1 MAKYGISPFDNDSA
15 RFAHNCIYSRALKT
29 ISKQMEE
36 LAIRSKL
43 EESMLGHMFILAI
56 DLARFP
62 TEQHK
67 FTQEM
72 NDEWQ
77 KLLRNYVE
85 GNAVKS
91 ETLAKT
97 LDVILKYFFFRNT
110 PKGYEI
116 GFNEIGFNEIA
127 YLDFPERK
135 NFIELAIDEY
145 FETLLEYIEIAFED
159 EEGLGDWQPD
169 RMTIPAYL
177 DLYVSWA
184 MKVPEKAKGRVTKE
198 QFDRWKVAYYD
209 WFEANCKK
217 IPKKY
222 RTIEKINM
230 DELFEEFAYYAL

>member
-36 LAIRSKL
+36 LAIWSKL

-67 FTQEM
+67 FTQEL

-85 GNAVKS
+85 ANAVKS
-91 ETLAKT
+91 EALAKA
-97 LDVILKYFFFRNT
+97 LDVILKYFFFRNS
-110 PKGYEI
+110 PRGYEI
-116 GFNEIGFNEIA
+116 GFKKIA
-127 YLDFPERK
+127 NLDFPERK
-135 NFIELAIDEY
+135 VFIALAIDVY
-145 FETLLEYIEIAFED
+145 FDSLLKYIEIAFED
-159 EEGLGDWQPD
+159 EEELADWQPD
-169 RMTIPAYL
+169 RMTILAYL

-184 MKVPEKAKGRVTKE
+184 MEVPEKAKGRITKMK
-198 QFDRWKVAYYD
+198 FARWKEAYYN
-209 WFEANCKK
+209 WFNTNYTK

>member
-15 RFAHNCIYSRALKT
+15 TFAHNCIYSRALKT

-36 LAIRSKL
+36 LALTNLL
-43 EESMLGHMFILAI
+43 EEEMLGHMFILAI

-77 KLLRNYVE
+77 ELLRNYVD
-85 GNAVKS
+85 GHTIQS

-116 GFNEIGFNEIA
+116 GFKQLA

-135 NFIELAIDEY
+135 IYIALAIDVY
-145 FETLLEYIEIAFED
+145 FEALLEYIEIAFED
-159 EEGLGDWQPD
+159 EEGLSDWQPD

-184 MKVPEKAKGRVTKE
+184 MEVPEKAKGRVAME
-198 QFDRWKVAYYD
+198 QFTRWKNAYFE
-209 WFEANCKK
+209 WFETNCKK
-217 IPKKY
+217 NPKKY
-222 RTIEKINM
+222 QTIEKINM
-230 DELFEEFAYYAL
+230 LELFEEFEYYAT

>member
-1 MAKYGISPFDNDSA
+1 MTKYGISPFDNDSA
-15 RFAHNCIYSRALKT
+15 RFAHNCIYSRALKI

-36 LAIRSKL
+36 LALTSKL

-67 FTQEM
+67 FTQTM

-77 KLLRNYVE
+77 EILRNYV
-85 GNAVKS
+85 GNNHVQS

-97 LDVILKYFFFRNT
+97 VDVILKHFFFRNT

-116 GFNEIGFNEIA
+116 GFNEIA

-135 NFIELAIDEY
+135 VFIALAIDVY
-145 FETLLEYIEIAFED
+145 FDSLLEYIEIAFED
-159 EEGLGDWQPD
+159 EAGLGDWQPD

-184 MKVPEKAKGRVTKE
+184 MEVPEKAKGRVTKE
-198 QFDRWKVAYYD
+198 QFERWKVAYYD

-230 DELFEEFAYYAL
+230 DELFEEFAYYAV

>member
-1 MAKYGISPFDNDSA
+1 
-15 RFAHNCIYSRALKT
+15 
-29 ISKQMEE
+29 MEE
-36 LAIRSKL
+36 MLITSKL

-67 FTQEM
+67 FTKTM

-77 KLLRNYVE
+77 EQLRNYVDD
-85 GNAVKS
+85 NPVKS

-97 LDVILKYFFFRNT
+97 LDILLKHFFFRNT

-116 GFNEIGFNEIA
+116 GFNEIA

-135 NFIELAIDEY
+135 VFIALAIDVY
-145 FETLLEYIEIAFED
+145 FDSLLEYIEIAFED

-184 MKVPEKAKGRVTKE
+184 MEVPEKAKGRVAKE
-198 QFDRWKVAYYD
+198 QFDRWKVVYYE
-209 WFEANCKK
+209 WFDANCKK

-230 DELFEEFAYYAL
+230 DELFEEFAYYAI

>member
-91 ETLAKT
+91 EALAKA
-97 LDVILKYFFFRNT
+97 LDVILKYFFFRNS
-110 PKGYEI
+110 PRGYKI
-116 GFNEIGFNEIA
+116 GFMKIA
-127 YLDFPERK
+127 NLDFPERK
-135 NFIELAIDEY
+135 VFIELAIDAY
-145 FETLLEYIEIAFED
+145 FETLLEYLEIAFED
-159 EEGLGDWQPD
+159 EEELADWQPD
-169 RMTIPAYL
+169 RMTILAYL

-184 MKVPEKAKGRVTKE
+184 MEVPEKAKGRVTKE

-222 RTIEKINM
+222 RTIEKNNM